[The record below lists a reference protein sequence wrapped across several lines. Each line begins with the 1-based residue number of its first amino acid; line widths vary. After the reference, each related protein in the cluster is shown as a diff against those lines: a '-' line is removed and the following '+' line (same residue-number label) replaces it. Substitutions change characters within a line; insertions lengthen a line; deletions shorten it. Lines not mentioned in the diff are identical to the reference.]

1 MSNHDSSNHAGIGDL
16 SGVGQFI
23 GDGAA
28 SMTESNGHGAS
39 AKAMAET
46 GRLWATAA
54 GVQCASIEPLAGD
67 VSARSYFRLSDGAGI
82 LAHYPPELRRA
93 YDCFRRTTELLLRAG
108 VPVPAIRVADPQRR
122 WMITEDLG
130 DHALYDEQD
139 PGRIESA
146 YDQAEESVRR
156 IRTLPAA
163 AVADLS
169 PALETELL
177 SREIRKTVSVH
188 FSEALQAAEVHR
200 LEAVAYE
207 LCERLG
213 AGPLEPAHRDFMAR
227 NLMLPEKDGRIVVL
241 DHQDLR
247 LAPRGY
253 DLASLCF
260 DSSPLEHDVADR
272 WLQDRVAEHDLEGVW
287 RCAAQRALKI
297 VGTFVGFARAGRPRY
312 LPMVPRALST
322 AATMLSRLPE
332 GDGEVVAL
340 LQRCAKE
347 APRD

>member
-1 MSNHDSSNHAGIGDL
+1 
-16 SGVGQFI
+16 
-23 GDGAA
+23 
-28 SMTESNGHGAS
+28 MTETADDLG
-39 AKAMAET
+39 EI
-46 GRLWATAA
+46 GRLWANAA
-54 GVQCASIEPLAGD
+54 GIASGSIEPLAGD
-67 VSARSYFRLSDGAGI
+67 VSARSYFRLGGGAGI

-93 YDCFRRTTELLLRAG
+93 YDCFRRTTELFLRAG
-108 VPVPAIRVADPQRR
+108 VPVPAIRAADPQRG

-130 DHALYDEQD
+130 DQSLFREQD
-139 PGRIESA
+139 PERIAAALEEA
-146 YDQAEESVRR
+146 AEIVRR

-169 PALETELL
+169 PALESELL
-177 SREIRKTVSVH
+177 SREIRKTVSVY
-188 FSEALQAAEVHR
+188 FQDALSRSEIRRIEPVL
-200 LEAVAYE
+200 YE

-213 AGPLEPAHRDFMAR
+213 EGPLEPAHRDFMAR
-227 NLMLPEKDGRIVVL
+227 NLMLRTEDGLLVVL

-260 DSSPLEHDVADR
+260 DSSPLASEAADR
-272 WLQDRVAEHDLEGVW
+272 WLEQHVEAPDLEAVW

-332 GDGEVVAL
+332 GDAEAAAL
-340 LQRCAKE
+340 LQRCAKRE
-347 APRD
+347 PVNP